1 MASRRRPWNGGD
13 APFSA
18 RRCSVRHPCAA
29 SLGDACDFARTD
41 PGDRH
46 MMHVMAS
53 IVVRPEHASA
63 ARALL
68 ADLAAQSRHEPGCVA
83 YELFQ
88 RADQPHV
95 FRTVEQWLGAADIDA
110 HMK

>member
-1 MASRRRPWNGGD
+1 
-13 APFSA
+13 
-18 RRCSVRHPCAA
+18 
-29 SLGDACDFARTD
+29 
-41 PGDRH
+41 

-63 ARALL
+63 ARTLL

-110 HMK
+110 HMKTAHVAAAIATAGPMFAVAPEIVTFTRVDGA

>member
-1 MASRRRPWNGGD
+1 
-13 APFSA
+13 
-18 RRCSVRHPCAA
+18 
-29 SLGDACDFARTD
+29 
-41 PGDRH
+41 

-53 IVVRPEHASA
+53 IVVRPEHAVA

-68 ADLAAQSRHEPGCVA
+68 ADLAAKSRREPGCVA

-95 FRTVEQWLGAADIDA
+95 VPIVEQWLGAADVDA
-110 HMK
+110 HMKAVHVAAAIATAGPMLAAAPEIVTFTRVDAA